1 MIFTDKTILESIDSE
16 QIVIKHFISA
26 NVGTNSV
33 DLTLNEKILVYNNAV
48 NYNNEEKKFK
58 EISPNTFQD
67 VPYIEGNFIDC
78 REKNETIE
86 LYIPESGMIL
96 VPGQL
101 YIASTNEYT
110 ETHNA
115 VPKLEGKSSIGRLGL
130 FVHVTAGYGDVG
142 FCGTWTLELVATV
155 PIKIY
160 PNMKICQISYHG
172 ISHPPLVKYSDKS
185 DAKYSGQI
193 GATASKMEEN
203 FVNQ

>member
-16 QIVIKHFISA
+16 QIVIIPFIGT

-33 DLTLNEKILVYNNAV
+33 DLTLNEKILVYKNAV
-48 NYNNEEKKFK
+48 SYNNEEKQFK

-67 VPYIEGNFIDC
+67 VSYIEGNFIDC

-172 ISHPPLVKYSDKS
+172 ISHSPLVKYNEKS

-203 FVNQ
+203 FVNP